1 MDDLYYFLYNEE
13 EPESVKE
20 AKLELHK
27 VLKKNRERPNRVN
40 KPMKEADTVI
50 SLVDNPEDIN
60 KNIKE
65 KKIINDISNTEQ
77 NVQTDHVKKKQKTLS
92 KNKNKNKNTDE
103 ATNSQG
109 NVSDISIYSCSSV
122 SSGSDSSSSI
132 NYLSNLDKEKSLSS
146 VKNKSKIMFYGNS
159 INNDETF
166 DNNQF
171 NGNNNKR
178 KRDEEQNNLN
188 EPWKEKN
195 SKWRKINNEG
205 NDVITKNGSDNF
217 NFIGYLEYSFRYLLE
232 WLTPTKEEKLLKLKS
247 VIKLEMIVKSI
258 YPNCKMEI
266 FGSFVTGLSIP
277 SSDIDV
283 CFMDIKQAEIETLT
297 IIGYVL
303 IKLNV
308 CRNMRIIKD
317 AKVKILKYTDNE
329 SGANVDICINQ
340 KSSKESTDFV
350 KKKIKEYIYLRPLV
364 ILIKFFLNSRNLNET
379 YTGGIGS
386 FMLCCMVLHFLQIH
400 PLTFD
405 TKIYNNTNLVSLII
419 EFFYFYNLDYPLND
433 KCSVLRGL
441 GHVMPRYMRSEYE
454 RNNNRLCIENPI
466 DISIDV
472 GANSYKIRYI
482 LHIFSHNFCNL
493 ITLIKK
499 LKKQGVPLFRNK
511 YNTTRKG
518 QHDNNFIQGNKLN
531 PNSIFPL
538 FYGNF
543 LNPNNIAF
551 TKRFKNN
558 FPNSLWNI
566 DQFDFAYTQE
576 EKNKLFEMI
585 CNDMSS
591 YFLNNF
597 GESMDAVNI
606 FSTIDRAFFFSLDI
620 FSNIFK
626 CV

>member
-205 NDVITKNGSDNF
+205 N
-217 NFIGYLEYSFRYLLE
+217 GYLEYSFRYLLE